1 MRKVCLHP
9 TPLKPSAASVSLSY
23 HLLLH
28 VLLPEGHFS
37 QPYEQQLLRSEM
49 EREREKKRV
58 KNPKRSHWHFLPSTS
73 TMCVEAERNIIEILI
88 SNSVFSSNFA

>member
-49 EREREKKRV
+49 EREREKKGS
-58 KNPKRSHWHFLPSTS
+58 KIQNDLIGISFLRLQL
-73 TMCVEAERNIIEILI
+73 CVSKLKEIL
-88 SNSVFSSNFA
+88 SKY